1 MENKS
6 LSESSFAKRVVRKHL
21 CYGSFDIWFLIILLA
36 LVCFGLVMMFSAS
49 YPYALNMYND
59 STHFIS
65 RQAPFAALGI
75 VMMLIISRI
84 NPYVWKHYAAPILI
98 IAVLLLLVVFVL
110 PQYKAGFYRWIDL
123 KFTTIQ
129 PSEVAK
135 FAVIIAGA
143 VIYDKYKNHM
153 SSSRVATT
161 PIAQKVNK
169 KLGAGI
175 VRESWV
181 PTWLFCGY
189 FVLCSLLVFLEN
201 HLSGCILL
209 FAIGVVMMYLGGV
222 RQRWFVIAVAA
233 VAVLGTLV
241 CVYIMA
247 TKDSDSTNILQG
259 YMKERIVGWLDK
271 DYDPTGTRWQTN
283 QALYAIGSGGFFGKG
298 LGNSTQKYMYVSE
311 PQNDMIFS
319 IVCEE
324 LGFVGA
330 AFVIILFVLLVYRG
344 IVIGLH
350 AKTRFESLLAMGIV
364 LQVGLQVLLNIAV
377 ATDSIPN
384 TGISLP
390 FFSYGGTSLIMLLC
404 EMGVVL
410 AISRE
415 SSLNKK

>member
-153 SSSRVATT
+153 SSSRPADT
-161 PIAQKVNK
+161 PIARKINK

-189 FVLCSLLVFLEN
+189 FVLCSLLVFLEK

-364 LQVGLQVLLNIAV
+364 FQVGLQVLLNIAV